1 MPSSP
6 ILAFYRGDPP
16 DGAVRT
22 IVEVWAFDHY
32 DIERHHDFIQWL
44 FPLPQPSR
52 FNPDAPILTP
62 ETAAEFHVSD
72 DLRGRV
78 SGSLDMMLGFYGFER
93 VDGAIRPAAD
103 FEARAAAGAWP
114 GDPNPLRPSRMVPR
128 LAHMGLRRGADGNGG
143 RAGKSG

>member
-6 ILAFYRGDPP
+6 ILAFYRGDAP
-16 DGAVRT
+16 DGAGRT
-22 IVEVWAFDHY
+22 IVEVWAFDHD

-62 ETAAEFHVSD
+62 ETAAEFQASD

-78 SGSLDMMLGFYGFER
+78 SWSLDMMLAFYGFER
-93 VDGAIRPAAD
+93 ADGAIRPAAD
-103 FEARAAAGAWP
+103 FEARAAAWAWT
-114 GDPNPLRPSRMVPR
+114 GDHNHLRLSRMEI
-128 LAHMGLRRGADGNGG
+128 G
-143 RAGKSG
+143 RASCRERVCQYV